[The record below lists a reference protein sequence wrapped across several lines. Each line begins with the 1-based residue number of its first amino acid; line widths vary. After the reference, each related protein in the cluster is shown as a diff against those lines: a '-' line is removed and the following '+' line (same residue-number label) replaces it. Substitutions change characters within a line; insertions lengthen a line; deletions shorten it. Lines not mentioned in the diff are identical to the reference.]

1 MKFLELSNP
10 EVPII
15 FLWVDDKSEK
25 AFAEQGTNLRKLASD
40 VASHLRSLAS
50 TTRLPNASL
59 HHISPHPSSCLPISA
74 IELGWRGKGFKQQQS
89 LPRKVLSEHA
99 RYMLKNKRFILHPL
113 RHLKIGEEDR
123 LVDNT

>member
-10 EVPII
+10 ELPII
-15 FLWVDDKSEK
+15 FLWVNHESEK
-25 AFAEQGTNLRKLASD
+25 AFAEQGKNLRKLTSG

-59 HHISPHPSSCLPISA
+59 HHIGPPCPSSPSYLLIYTK
-74 IELGWRGKGFKQQQS
+74 ELDWRGKGFKQQQS
-89 LPRKVLSEHA
+89 LSREEHA
-99 RYMLKNKRFILHPL
+99 RYMLKNKRFISYPL